1 MDRPNSD
8 PSSRPFYRRLP
19 QRGGALQ
26 QVGIGQE
33 PQQGRGKVASGR
45 NEGTMRD
52 GGMERDV
59 PAGDDWDDW
68 DDFGPTAVVM

>member
-1 MDRPNSD
+1 
-8 PSSRPFYRRLP
+8 
-19 QRGGALQ
+19 
-26 QVGIGQE
+26 
-33 PQQGRGKVASGR
+33 
-45 NEGTMRD
+45 MRD

>member
-1 MDRPNSD
+1 MDWPNSD
-8 PSSRPFYRRLP
+8 PSSRPFFLP

-45 NEGTMRD
+45 NEGAM
-52 GGMERDV
+52 
-59 PAGDDWDDW
+59 GDWDHWDDW
-68 DDFGPTAVVM
+68 DVQWQW